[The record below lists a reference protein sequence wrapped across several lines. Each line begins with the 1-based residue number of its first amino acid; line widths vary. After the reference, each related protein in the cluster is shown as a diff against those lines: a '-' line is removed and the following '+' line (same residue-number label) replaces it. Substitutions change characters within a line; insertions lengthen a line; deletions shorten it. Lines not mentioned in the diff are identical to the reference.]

1 VSNIRLPRSVCAAVN
16 DILQGSHASLEALF
30 VSCGAPLPPP
40 QLSHSTKWK
49 EWLYLAGMDP
59 DADSLEVL
67 GGVLEESMDVAPGSD
82 IASLDEWKK
91 KRDRVVRALEENG
104 LRYYRGGRVLP
115 TGQMPEIPT
124 PSQSGKTPNAPAKP
138 TEIGELLERLIK
150 GLRRAMHPLAHRRR
164 GAQAL
169 SFATEYD
176 VQDLLHAL
184 LRPWIADIRPEE
196 YTPSYAG
203 TSTRMDFLLPQHKI
217 ALELK
222 FVRDSQHA
230 RKIGNEIIV
239 DIEHYRRH
247 PNCHELWCVI
257 FDPDHLLVNAQGLTS
272 DLEGDRTSKDGKLTV
287 KAFVL

>member
-1 VSNIRLPRSVCAAVN
+1 MSNIRLPRAVCAAVN

-49 EWLYLAGMDP
+49 EWLYRAGMDP
-59 DADSLEVL
+59 DVDSLGVL
-67 GGVLEESMDVAPGSD
+67 GAILEESMDVAPNPE
-82 IASLDEWKK
+82 IASLDEWRK

-115 TGQMPEIPT
+115 TGQMPEIPAL
-124 PSQSGKTPNAPAKP
+124 SQSSKISNIPTKP
-138 TEIGELLERLIK
+138 TEIGDLLERSIK
-150 GLRRAMHPLAHRRR
+150 GLRRAMHPLAHRRK

-217 ALELK
+217 VLELK

-247 PNCHELWCVI
+247 PDCDELWCAI
-257 FDPDHLLVNAQGLTS
+257 FDPDHLLVNAQGLRS
-272 DLEGDRTSKDGKLTV
+272 DLEGNRTSKDGKVTV
-287 KAFVL
+287 RVFVV